1 MRLRDT
7 MPYCKYLGLALVVT
21 ILVLWPRGLAWA
33 SPLSNV
39 HRQTMPLTPPPTWTP
54 EQQPGGSE
62 PTAPPSPTRPEP
74 TRPPEDTRVPPTDA
88 PEQPADTPAPPTN
101 TPVAAPD
108 TPTPAPPVA
117 QPWLYLSADPMFV
130 GPSSEVGIR
139 VEIAN
144 FGDAV
149 LQTANITL
157 TMPTL
162 LSFVNVRTT
171 SGQIRFE
178 ASNLILELNPVQP
191 GGEGLL
197 EIDVVV
203 SADALPDAIIP
214 MRAALN
220 WDGGAS
226 VISDFPLVLPWAP
239 LPETGG

>member
-1 MRLRDT
+1 M
-7 MPYCKYLGLALVVT
+7 
-21 ILVLWPRGLAWA
+21 
-33 SPLSNV
+33 
-39 HRQTMPLTPPPTWTP
+39 
-54 EQQPGGSE
+54 
-62 PTAPPSPTRPEP
+62 
-74 TRPPEDTRVPPTDA
+74 
-88 PEQPADTPAPPTN
+88 
-101 TPVAAPD
+101 
-108 TPTPAPPVA
+108 
-117 QPWLYLSADPMFV
+117 
-130 GPSSEVGIR
+130 GIS
-139 VEIAN
+139 VEIDN

-149 LQTANITL
+149 LRNANITL
-157 TMPTL
+157 TMPIL

-203 SADALPDAIIP
+203 SADALPDATMP